1 MGGPPRPGSTSSR
14 PRSTRA
20 VRHGMIRPPELMN
33 EKSCS
38 KADAGFLGSFSTLVA
53 LAFLALD
60 GDDLDV
66 DAFLAGAIVTVTN

>member
-1 MGGPPRPGSTSSR
+1 MC
-14 PRSTRA
+14 
-20 VRHGMIRPPELMN
+20 IDELTFTIFF
-33 EKSCS
+33 SL
-38 KADAGFLGSFSTLVA
+38 APAAPVFPLVLAAGVAGFLGFFSTLAA